1 MALTQQNQSGG
12 ITEARTRLLLET
24 LATSCLAAA
33 VAFLLLTALHARLAR
48 WNGFDEQIQAAI
60 HGWTHPLLTLVMQGL
75 TIVGSTKF
83 FVPVLVL
90 VLAMRL
96 LKGER
101 AGGSC
106 QIRAR
111 HAAIVYSYAVAG
123 ALTFNEILK
132 AHFHRLRPTDAWAI
146 GHETT
151 FSFPSGHAIFAM
163 VLYGTL
169 AWRLL
174 APRGRGWSITL
185 ACALMACGIGL
196 SRIYL
201 GVHWPTD
208 VLGGYLAGA
217 CWLAAVV
224 FLDRRLED
232 RLARWLEEKRA
243 QRLAGT

>member
-1 MALTQQNQSGG
+1 MALAKQNRSDG
-12 ITEARTRLLLET
+12 ITEARTRFVAEVIT
-24 LATSCLAAA
+24 ASCLASAL
-33 VAFLLLTALHARLAR
+33 AFLLLTALHARLNQLHA
-48 WNGFDEQIQAAI
+48 FDLQVQATI
-60 HGWTHPLLTLVMQGL
+60 HGWTRPSLTLAMQGL

-111 HAAIVYSYAVAG
+111 HAAVVYSYAVAG
-123 ALTFNEILK
+123 ALSLNEILK
-132 AHFHRLRPTDAWAI
+132 AHFHRPRPTVAWAI

-174 APRGRGWSITL
+174 APRAQGWSIAL
-185 ACALMACGIGL
+185 GCALMTAGIGL

-201 GVHWPTD
+201 GVHLPTD
-208 VLGGYLAGA
+208 VAAGYLVGA
-217 CWLAAVV
+217 CWLPAVIL
-224 FLDRRLED
+224 LDRRLED
-232 RLARWLEEKRA
+232 RLARWLDEKRT
-243 QRLAGT
+243 QRLAAD